1 MALAARLWERTRE
14 WFLFG
19 ALLLVSLVA
28 LVSSDGPLL
37 RAARAGSLAVTA
49 RVEGLFSGVG
59 RYTGALAE
67 NDRLRAETIDLAAE
81 VARLR
86 ESRAENERL
95 RSLLAFG
102 DTLTVPRVPARV
114 VAKDIT
120 RQQNLLTI
128 SAGRRDSVA
137 VGMPVIDE
145 RGIIGKVVVV
155 GSRYA
160 LVMPHQSTDFAVPGT
175 IEVLGQDG
183 IVRWDGVDYDRLL
196 MEYVPKT
203 EPVEEGMLVTTGG
216 NSGVFP
222 AGIPIGTVDSVFA
235 AQGRNDFVIYLRPA
249 APISQASYVYVL
261 LATPDP
267 EIALLQ
273 EQARGE
279 GEAE

>member
-19 ALLLVSLVA
+19 TLMLVSVVT
-28 LVSSDGPLL
+28 LVSHDGATL
-37 RAARAGSLAVTA
+37 RALRAGSLGLTA

-59 RYTGALAE
+59 RYTDAVE
-67 NDRLRAETIDLAAE
+67 DNDRLRAEAIELAAE

-86 ESRAENERL
+86 EARAENERL
-95 RSLLAFG
+95 RSLLALG

-114 VAKDIT
+114 VAKDLT

-128 SAGRRDSVA
+128 SAGRADSIE

-145 RGIIGKVVVV
+145 RGLVGKVVVV
-155 GSRYA
+155 GNRYS

-175 IEVLGQDG
+175 IDVLQQDG
-183 IVRWDGVDYDRLL
+183 VVTWDGVDFDRLV
-196 MEYVPKT
+196 MEFVPKT
-203 EPVEEGMLVTTGG
+203 EPVEDGMLVTTSGY
-216 NSGVFP
+216 SGVFP
-222 AGIPIGTVDSVFA
+222 AGVPIGTVDSVFA

-249 APISQASYVYVL
+249 APISQANYVYVL

-267 EIALLQ
+267 ELATLQ
-273 EQARGE
+273 EEARGE
-279 GEAE
+279 AEE